1 LKTRGGRRG
10 CRSEKNGQG
19 RRREKRDGRKE
30 NVDKR

>member
-1 LKTRGGRRG
+1 LKTTGWRRG

-19 RRREKRDGRKE
+19 KRREKRDRRKE